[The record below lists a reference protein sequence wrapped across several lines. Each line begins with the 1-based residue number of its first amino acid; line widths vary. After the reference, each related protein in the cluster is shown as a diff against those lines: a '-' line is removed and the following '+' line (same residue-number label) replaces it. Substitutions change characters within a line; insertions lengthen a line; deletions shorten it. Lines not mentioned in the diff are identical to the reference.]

1 MVDQIIESNALIK
14 EFPVGG
20 LISRLSKNEP
30 TKKRILNGITF
41 DLPKGLSLA
50 LLGPNGSG
58 KTTLLK
64 TLSTIYS
71 PDGGEARVC
80 GFDIFHELKEVRKRI
95 SFVSPAMDFQKKL
108 TLKQTLNFFVKVTN
122 GDMALAKDFI
132 EELQLDHLWN
142 TKLETFS
149 EGQKAI
155 TRLCVGLQ
163 KNPEILFA
171 DEPTNGI
178 DFRRKQVVLDF
189 LEKQGRERTLVLV
202 DHDPEVVDVLCDKI
216 LLIAL
221 GGTVKGMV
229 DVADL
234 HSEFNYMYDIMV
246 IPKGAISKKEAKD
259 ICPRYEMIGGMCRF
273 FASNKKE
280 ANEIHSRI
288 IQWGNF
294 IDIKTSGISI
304 EDITL
309 LWLAKHE
316 EEMEEELAEQRKLA
330 KEKKQLEEEKKKSRH
345 QKRRKDSCD

>member
-14 EFPVGG
+14 EFPLGNFQFKKG
-20 LISRLSKNEP
+20 EP
-30 TKKRILNGITF
+30 AKKRILNGITF

-80 GFDIFHELKEVRKRI
+80 GYDILNELKEVRKRI

-108 TLKQTLNFFVKVTN
+108 TLKQTIDFFVKVTN

-132 EELQLDHLWN
+132 EELQLDHLWH

-221 GGTVKGMV
+221 GGTVRGMV
-229 DVADL
+229 DVKDL

-246 IPKGAISKKEAKD
+246 IPKGIIKKAEAKD
-259 ICPRYEMIGGMCRF
+259 IWPRFEMIGGMMRF
-273 FASNKKE
+273 FA
-280 ANEIHSRI
+280 ANRTECAEIHERI
-288 IQWGNF
+288 VKWGKF

-309 LWLAKHE
+309 MWLAKHE
-316 EEMEEELAEQRKLA
+316 EEMQEELEEQRKLA
-330 KEKKQLEEEKKKSRH
+330 KEKERLAEEKR
-345 QKRRKDSCD
+345 QARRQRRNRR

>member
-1 MVDQIIESNALIK
+1 MVDHILQSNALVK
-14 EFPVGG
+14 EFPTGV
-20 LISRLSKNEP
+20 LSIGKNKGKP
-30 TKKRILNGITF
+30 SKKRILDGITF
-41 DLPKGLSLA
+41 DLQKGLSLA

-58 KTTLLK
+58 KTTRLK

-71 PDGGEARVC
+71 PDGGGATVC
-80 GFDIFHELKEVRKRI
+80 GYDIVSEIKEVRKRI
-95 SFVSPAMDFQKKL
+95 SFVTPSMDFQKKL
-108 TLKQTLNFFVKVTN
+108 TLKQTLDFFVKVTG

-171 DEPTNGI
+171 DEVTNGI

-221 GGTVKGMV
+221 GGTVRGMV
-229 DVADL
+229 DVAEL

-246 IPKGAISKKEAKD
+246 IPKGPVSKKEAKD
-259 ICPRYEMIGGMCRF
+259 IWPRFEMIGGMCRF
-273 FASNKKE
+273 FASNRDE
-280 ANEIHSRI
+280 ATEIHERVI
-288 IQWGNF
+288 KWGNF

-309 LWLAKHE
+309 LWLKKHE
-316 EEMEEELAEQRKLA
+316 DELEVKLQEARKKA
-330 KEKKQLEEEKKKSRH
+330 KEKELALAAKKELARS
-345 QKRRKDSCD
+345 KRRKKAN

>member
-1 MVDQIIESNALIK
+1 MVNQIIQSDGLIK
-14 EFPVGG
+14 EFPTSLFTRKKDGVTIG
-20 LISRLSKNEP
+20 
-30 TKKRILNGITF
+30 KKRILDGITF

-71 PDGGEARVC
+71 PDGGDAQVC
-80 GFDIFHELKEVRKRI
+80 GYDIVKEIKEVRKRI

-108 TLKQTLNFFVKVTN
+108 TLKQTLDFFVKVTN

-221 GGTVKGMV
+221 GGTVRGMI
-229 DVADL
+229 DVSEL
-234 HSEFNYMYDIMV
+234 QSEFNYMFDIMV
-246 IPKGAISKKEAKD
+246 IPKGEMSKKEAED
-259 ICPRYEMIGGMCRF
+259 IWPRYEMIGSMCRF
-273 FASNKKE
+273 FAGSKKE
-280 ANEIHSRI
+280 AGDIHDRVIES
-288 IQWGNF
+288 GNF

-309 LWLAKHE
+309 MWLAKHE
-316 EEMEEELAEQRKLA
+316 KEAEEHQKEKRQKALEAA
-330 KEKKQLEEEKKKSRH
+330 KEKTKKKRSR
-345 QKRRKDSCD
+345 

>member
-1 MVDQIIESNALIK
+1 MVRSEIIVSNGLIK
-14 EFPVGG
+14 EFPTSFT
-20 LISRLSKNEP
+20 LFSKKK
-30 TKKRILNGITF
+30 TQKGRKKRVLNGISF

-71 PDGGEARVC
+71 PDGGEAFVC
-80 GFDIFHELKEVRKRI
+80 GYDIMKETPEVRKRI

-108 TLKQTLNFFVKVTN
+108 TLKQTIDFFVKVTN
-122 GDMALAKDFI
+122 GDMALAKEFI
-132 EELQLDHLWN
+132 EELQLDHLWH

-229 DVADL
+229 DVAKL
-234 HSEFNYMYDIMV
+234 QSEFNYMYDIMV
-246 IPKGAISKKEAKD
+246 IPKGTIKKKEAEE
-259 ICPRYEMIGGMCRF
+259 IWPRYEMIGGMCRF
-273 FASNKKE
+273 FASNRSE
-280 ANEIHSRI
+280 ATEIHERI
-288 IQWGNF
+288 IQWGKF

-309 LWLAKHE
+309 LWLKKHE
-316 EEMEEELAEQRKLA
+316 EEFEEKMLAERQ
-330 KEKKQLEEEKKKSRH
+330 ESISDKKRLR
-345 QKRRKDSCD
+345 

>member
-1 MVDQIIESNALIK
+1 MFDQIIESNSLIK
-14 EFPVGG
+14 EFPIGG
-20 LISRLSKNEP
+20 LASRFSKNEP

-80 GFDIFHELKEVRKRI
+80 GYDIFHELKEVRKRI

-108 TLKQTLNFFVKVTN
+108 TLKQTLDFFVKVTN

-202 DHDPEVVDVLCDKI
+202 DHDPEVVDVLCDRI

-221 GGTVKGMV
+221 GGTVQGMV
-229 DVADL
+229 DVKEL

-246 IPKGAISKKEAKD
+246 IPKGSVKKAEVKAIW
-259 ICPRYEMIGGMCRF
+259 PRFEMIGGMMRF
-273 FASNKKE
+273 FA
-280 ANEIHSRI
+280 ANREECIEIHDNI
-288 IQWGNF
+288 VQWGKF

-316 EEMEEELAEQRKLA
+316 KEMEEELVEQRKLV
-330 KEKKQLEEEKKKSRH
+330 KEKEQLEEEKRIA
-345 QKRRKDSCD
+345 RRQRRNKL

>member
-1 MVDQIIESNALIK
+1 MVDQIINSKGLIK
-14 EFPVGG
+14 EFPTSTFN
-20 LISRLSKNEP
+20 INPFREAN
-30 TKKRILNGITF
+30 KKRVLDGITF
-41 DLPKGLSLA
+41 DLPRGLSLA

-71 PDGGEARVC
+71 PDGGGADVC
-80 GFDIFHELKEVRKRI
+80 GYDIIDEIKEVRKRI

-108 TLKQTLNFFVKVTN
+108 TLKQTIEFFVKVTN
-122 GDMALAKDFI
+122 GDMVLARDFI

-142 TKLETFS
+142 TRLETFS

-155 TRLCVGLQ
+155 TRLCVGLL

-178 DFRRKQVVLDF
+178 DFRRKQVVLEF

-229 DVADL
+229 DVSKL
-234 HSEFNYMYDIMV
+234 QLEFNYMYDIMV
-246 IPKGAISKKEAKD
+246 IPTCDVTKQEAEAIHD
-259 ICPRYEMIGGMCRF
+259 RYEMIGGMVRF
-273 FASNKKE
+273 FAKNRAE
-280 ANEIHSRI
+280 ANEIHDNI
-288 IQWGNF
+288 IEWGKF

-309 LWLAKHE
+309 MWLKKHE
-316 EEMEEELAEQRKLA
+316 KEMEEKLARDREKALAEL
-330 KEKKQLEEEKKKSRH
+330 KEKEERR
-345 QKRRKDSCD
+345 KRRRRWRRKK

>member
-1 MVDQIIESNALIK
+1 MVDQIIQSNALVK
-14 EFPVGG
+14 EFPIGG
-20 LISRLSKNEP
+20 LKLKRNGGSN
-30 TKKRILNGITF
+30 KKRILDGITF

-71 PDGGEARVC
+71 PDGGEASVC
-80 GFDIFHELKEVRKRI
+80 GYNLITELAEVRKRI
-95 SFVSPAMDFQKKL
+95 SFVTPAMDFQKKL
-108 TLKQTLNFFVKVTN
+108 TLKQTLEFFVKVTK

-163 KNPEILFA
+163 KNPEVLFA
-171 DEPTNGI
+171 DEVTNGI

-189 LEKQGRERTLVLV
+189 LEKQGKERTLVLV

-221 GGTVKGMV
+221 GGTVRGMV
-229 DVADL
+229 DVAEL

-246 IPKGAISKKEAKD
+246 IPRGEISKKEAKD
-259 ICPRYEMIGGMCRF
+259 IWQRNEMIGGMCRF
-273 FASNKKE
+273 FASNRDE
-280 ANEIHSRI
+280 ASEIHERI
-288 IQWGNF
+288 IKWGKF

-309 LWLAKHE
+309 MWLKKHE
-316 EEMEEELAEQRKLA
+316 DQLEEKLVEDRKKAKEEAEELAA
-330 KEKKQLEEEKKKSRH
+330 KREAAK
-345 QKRRKDSCD
+345 KRRRRRTN

>member
-1 MVDQIIESNALIK
+1 M
-14 EFPVGG
+14 GG
-20 LISRLSKNEP
+20 ILTARSKDP
-30 TKKRILNGITF
+30 FAKKRVLDGITF

-71 PDGGEARVC
+71 PDGGEAQVC
-80 GFDIFHELKEVRKRI
+80 GYDIVKEMKEVRKNI

-108 TLKQTLNFFVKVTN
+108 TLKQTLDFFVKVTN

-163 KNPEILFA
+163 KNPAILFA
-171 DEPTNGI
+171 DEPTSGI
-178 DFRRKQVVLDF
+178 DFRRKQIVLDF
-189 LEKQGRERTLVLV
+189 LEKQGKERTLVLV
-202 DHDPEVVDVLCDKI
+202 DHSPDVVDQLCDKI

-221 GGTVKGMV
+221 GGTVQGMV
-229 DVADL
+229 DVKEL
-234 HSEFNYMYDIMV
+234 QSEFNYMYDIMV
-246 IPKGAISKKEAKD
+246 IPKDQMSDKEAEE
-259 ICPRYEMIGGMCRF
+259 IWHRYEMIGGMCRF
-273 FASNKKE
+273 FAGSREE
-280 ANEIHSRI
+280 AVDIHDKVI
-288 IQWGNF
+288 EWGKF
-294 IDIKTSGISI
+294 IDFKTSGISI

-309 LWLAKHE
+309 MWLKKHE
-316 EEMEEELAEQRKLA
+316 QEMEAKLIEQRKKAKLAEQA
-330 KEKKQLEEEKKKSRH
+330 KQAKRSR
-345 QKRRKDSCD
+345 RRK

>member
-1 MVDQIIESNALIK
+1 MVEEIIHSDALVK
-14 EFPVGG
+14 EFPLGTFAK
-20 LISRLSKNEP
+20 RNECN
-30 TKKRILNGITF
+30 KKRILDGISF
-41 DLPKGLSLA
+41 ELPKGLSLA

-71 PDGGEARVC
+71 PDGGKAQIC
-80 GFDIFHELKEVRKRI
+80 GFDIVKEIKEVRKRI

-108 TLKQTLNFFVKVTN
+108 TLKQTLDFFVKVTN

-178 DFRRKQVVLDF
+178 DFRRKQVVLEF

-221 GGTVKGMV
+221 GGTVRGMV
-229 DVADL
+229 DVANL
-234 HSEFNYMYDIMV
+234 HKEFNYMFDIMV
-246 IPKGAISKKEAKD
+246 IPKGPITKKEAND
-259 ICPRYEMIGGMCRF
+259 IWPRYEMIGGMCRF
-273 FASNKKE
+273 FASNRKE
-280 ANEIHSRI
+280 AGEVHDRI
-288 IQWGNF
+288 IQWGRF

-309 LWLAKHE
+309 MWLKKHE
-316 EEMEEELAEQRKLA
+316 DELEEKLAEDRRLA
-330 KEKKQLEEEKKKSRH
+330 LEQEAIQKKTR
-345 QKRRKDSCD
+345 KRRNEKD

>member
-1 MVDQIIESNALIK
+1 MVDEIITSNGLIK
-14 EFPVGG
+14 EFPTGG
-20 LISRLSKNEP
+20 LGKRLSKESN
-30 TKKRILNGITF
+30 KKRILDGISF

-64 TLSTIYS
+64 TLSTIYA
-71 PDGGEARVC
+71 PDGGDAQIC
-80 GFDIFHELKEVRKRI
+80 GYDIVKEIKQVRQRI
-95 SFVSPAMDFQKKL
+95 SFVTPALDFQKKL
-108 TLKQTLNFFVKVTN
+108 TLKQTLDFFVKVTN
-122 GDMALAKDFI
+122 GDMALARDFI

-178 DFRRKQVVLDF
+178 DFRRKQIVLDF

-221 GGTVKGMV
+221 GGKVKGMV
-229 DVADL
+229 DVEDL
-234 HSEFNYMYDIMV
+234 HAQFNYMYDIMV
-246 IPKGAISKKEAKD
+246 IPKGPMKEKD
-259 ICPRYEMIGGMCRF
+259 AESIWPRYEMIGGMCRF
-273 FASNKKE
+273 FAANRIE
-280 ANEIHSRI
+280 ASKIHDKI
-288 IQWGNF
+288 VEWGRF

-309 LWLAKHE
+309 MWLAKHE
-316 EEMEEELAEQRKLA
+316 KEMEEQLMEERQKIAEARAKDLERKAA
-330 KEKKQLEEEKKKSRH
+330 KQARREKSRN
-345 QKRRKDSCD
+345 K

>member
-1 MVDQIIESNALIK
+1 MADEILTSNGLIK
-14 EFPVGG
+14 EFPTGDFKKRFTKE
-20 LISRLSKNEP
+20 S
-30 TKKRILNGITF
+30 TKKRVLDGITF
-41 DLPKGLSLA
+41 NLPKGLSLA

-64 TLSTIYS
+64 TLSTIYA
-71 PDGGEARVC
+71 PDGGDAQIC
-80 GFDIFHELKEVRKRI
+80 GYDIVKEIKEVRKRI
-95 SFVSPAMDFQKKL
+95 SFVTPALDFQKKL
-108 TLKQTLNFFVKVTN
+108 TLKQTLDFFVKVTN
-122 GDMALAKDFI
+122 GDMALARDFI

-178 DFRRKQVVLDF
+178 DFRRKQIVLDF

-221 GGTVKGMV
+221 GGKVKGMV
-229 DVADL
+229 DVEDL
-234 HSEFNYMYDIMV
+234 HSQFNYMYDIMV
-246 IPKGAISKKEAKD
+246 IPKGPMKEKD
-259 ICPRYEMIGGMCRF
+259 AEEIWPRYEMIGGMCRF
-273 FASNKKE
+273 FAANRME
-280 ANEIHSRI
+280 ATDIHEKI
-288 IQWGNF
+288 VEWGNF

-309 LWLAKHE
+309 MWLAKHE
-316 EEMEEELAEQRKLA
+316 KEAEEQLKEERRKIAEARAKEMERKAA
-330 KEKKQLEEEKKKSRH
+330 KKARREKSR
-345 QKRRKDSCD
+345 KK